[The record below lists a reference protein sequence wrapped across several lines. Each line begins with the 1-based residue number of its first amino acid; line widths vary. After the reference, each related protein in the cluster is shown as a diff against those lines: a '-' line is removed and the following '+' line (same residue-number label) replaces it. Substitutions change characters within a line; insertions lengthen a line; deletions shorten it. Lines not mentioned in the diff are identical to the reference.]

1 MRRRCGQPF
10 SESDPMTIRTIT
22 LFDQSTG
29 ALGAVVCGSE
39 EDIAASLAL
48 PYVEGSWDR
57 LAFKVDLE
65 TLDLVPIPPRAP
77 MLYELRQRR
86 NELLDT
92 WRWTIMPD
100 SPLTPQNQ
108 AQWLV
113 WLKSLQSCL
122 RDVTEQDT
130 ASFTF
135 PAKPDLHYQP
145 E

>member
-1 MRRRCGQPF
+1 
-10 SESDPMTIRTIT
+10 MTIRTIT
-22 LFDQSTG
+22 LFDASTG
-29 ALGAVVCGSE
+29 DLGAVVCGSE
-39 EDIAASLAL
+39 EDIAEALASD
-48 PYVEGSWDR
+48 YIEGSWDR
-57 LAFKVDLE
+57 LKWRLDLE
-65 TLDLVPIPPRAP
+65 TLDLIEAPARPP

-86 NELLDT
+86 NALLDT